1 MNLYPHK
8 KFLFAIERF
17 NLVKEND
24 KILIAISGGPDSTS
38 CLLNLKAIEK
48 DKNLKLYAIY
58 IDHGLREDVEEDK
71 RFVKELCERLN
82 IPLFIEKIKIKRK
95 GSIEEKARKKRIK
108 VFEEYLKKYNF
119 DKIATGHNLNDVI
132 ETLLFRILRGGFGE
146 KIIGINPSEG
156 NFIRPLILTTKEE
169 NLSYL
174 KDLGINYR
182 VDITNFDFKI
192 TRNYIRYKIIPLFKE
207 IFPEFEKG
215 FLKTYISF
223 HEQREFIKKHI
234 EKIQEENLYMKGKNF
249 FILRMPKLSD
259 YEISELSNY
268 IFQKIEKN
276 KSLNFHQKEEIKKIY
291 KKGNGRVSLSK
302 NIFLEISMGY
312 FSIFKEIKPEGKKK
326 IKKGIF
332 KWKPLDIKIKINEN
346 IEGFLRNWEEGD
358 YIIINK
364 KRKKMKKIFNEFK
377 VPRFLRKIIP
387 VIAKGKKVLWAYP
400 SIFSDDLKKIKN
412 FTKIIEIKNET

>member
-8 KFLFAIERF
+8 KFLFTIEKF
-17 NLVKEND
+17 NLIKEND
-24 KILIAISGGPDSTS
+24 KILVTISGGPDSTS

-71 RFVKELCERLN
+71 KFVKELCEKLN
-82 IPLFIEKIKIKRK
+82 IPLFIEKIKIRKK
-95 GSIEEKARKKRIK
+95 GSIEEKARKKRIEI
-108 VFEEYLKKYNF
+108 FEKYLKKYKF

-146 KIIGINPSEG
+146 KIVGISPCEG
-156 NFIRPLILTTKEE
+156 NFIRPLILATKEE

-174 KDLGINYR
+174 KKLGINYR

-192 TRNYIRYKIIPLFKE
+192 TRNYIRYKIIPVLKE
-207 IFPEFEKG
+207 IFPDFEKG

-223 HEQREFIKKHI
+223 YEQREFIKKHI
-234 EKIQEENLYMKGKNF
+234 ENIYNENLYMKGKNF
-249 FILRMPKLSD
+249 FILKMPKLSD
-259 YEISELSNY
+259 YEISELANY
-268 IFQKIEKN
+268 IFQKIEKD
-276 KSLNFHQKEEIKKIY
+276 KSINFYQKEEIKKIY

-302 NIFLEISMGY
+302 NVFLEISMGY
-312 FSIFKEIKPEGKKK
+312 FSIFKEIKLKEKKK
-326 IKKGIF
+326 IKKGIL
-332 KWKPLDIKIKINEN
+332 KWKPLNIKIKINKD

-364 KRKKMKKIFNEFK
+364 KRKKMKKVFNEFK
-377 VPRFLRKIIP
+377 VPRFLRKLIP
-387 VIAKGKKVLWAYP
+387 VIAKGKKVLWSYP
-400 SIFSDDLKKIKN
+400 SIFSDELKKIEN
-412 FTKIIEIKNET
+412 FAKIIEIKNET